1 MTDTHSLL
9 HTPLAFLPSLDI
21 SSGGLT
27 SRVSGGSMYLGAGQ
41 ATTGVGSVG
50 GSIEI
55 AAGGSASTGGSVSI
69 QSGVGGD
76 TSGNVVIAS
85 NSAILDSTSGN
96 ILINSGSSSGTQGSG
111 NGKYTSCSFLSH
123 LCFC

>member
-1 MTDTHSLL
+1 M
-9 HTPLAFLPSLDI
+9 HTSLAFLPTLDI

-27 SRVSGGSMYLGAGQ
+27 SGVSGGSVYLGAGQ
-41 ATTGVGSVG
+41 ATGVGSIG

-76 TSGNVVIAS
+76 ASGKIVIAS
-85 NSAILDSTSGN
+85 SNSAVLDSTSEN
-96 ILINSGSSSGTQGSG
+96 VLINSGSSSGTQGSG